1 MSTTVP
7 ASNRRV
13 LPVMWT
19 MCFFLGLSPGFCG
32 SALTNILH
40 AKGLGEWITLAF
52 LVTPCAALVSPLVAG
67 ALADQRIRA
76 ERLLGIIALLGA
88 ALLLAAFWTLEHGW
102 NPWWFIVFLA
112 LHAIFAGPMWG
123 LGAMIAL
130 THLPN
135 GERQF
140 PLARLGGT
148 IGWMAAGLAT
158 SYLLNGDRTVASG
171 YASVISRVVL
181 GVLAFALPATPPTI
195 RGRSWTSLLGL
206 EAFGLLR
213 ERDHFVFFFTTALL
227 SVPMSAFYMFVPRH
241 LEALGDLHASA
252 TMTLGQWSEVAAM
265 MLVGAVM
272 ARCRVKT
279 VLVWALGLTLVRFA
293 CFTVAGGTG
302 IRGWL
307 IAGVSLH
314 GIAYTF
320 YFITAQIFLDRR
332 VPAGLRGQAQGLLTL
347 VSSGIGTL
355 TGTMFVGY
363 LHRLTVIG
371 GAGGWQAFWAVLTA
385 ILLVCLVLFAVLYKG
400 TTPSSR
406 EKASET

>member
-1 MSTTVP
+1 MSDTVRE
-7 ASNRRV
+7 SRSRM

-19 MCFFLGLSPGFCG
+19 MCFFLGLSPGFWG
-32 SALTNILH
+32 SALTNILN
-40 AKGLGEWITLAF
+40 AKGLGDWITLAF
-52 LVTPCAALVSPLVAG
+52 LVTPCAALVSPLIAG

-88 ALLLAAFWTLEHGW
+88 ALLLAAFWTLEHDW
-102 NPWWFIVFLA
+102 NPWWFIGFLA
-112 LHAIFAGPMWG
+112 LHALFAGPMWG
-123 LGAMIAL
+123 LGTMIAL

-140 PLARLGGT
+140 PLARMGGT

-181 GVLAFALPATPPTI
+181 GLLAFTLPATRPSAPG
-195 RGRSWTSLLGL
+195 RRSWTSLLGL

-252 TMTLGQWSEVAAM
+252 TMTLGQWSEVGAM
-265 MLVGAVM
+265 ILVGAVM

-332 VPAGLRGQAQGLLTL
+332 VPPGLRGQAQGLLTL

-363 LHRLTVIG
+363 LHRLTVVG
-371 GAGGWQAFWAVLTA
+371 GAGGWQAFWAVLTV
-385 ILLVCLVLFAVLYKG
+385 ILLLCLILFAVLYKG
-400 TTPSSR
+400 APSSQER
-406 EKASET
+406 KS